1 MSVRSLP
8 NDERL
13 LDLLAL
19 RAVEGLDP
27 AEEAALS
34 SWDELEIFDEPAAV
48 LALGLLSPIDI
59 QPMPAA
65 LRSRLEQVADQ
76 VAGTVTETKPARSAR
91 SDTAA
96 PAPLRLTPAAAPSP
110 TIVSSPRRQPVSGL
124 VASLGWLAA
133 AACLAFA
140 VVVWSGPGGRA
151 TPPTPEQQLVAL
163 ESRPGV
169 VKTDWLGLD
178 EAGLAE
184 APHSHDRNLVG
195 RVVWDPATNEGCMVF
210 EGLAD
215 NDPGAFQYQLW
226 IFDEDRPTG
235 HLPQFGEGILSQRP
249 VDGGVFDIPAGGRV
263 VVPIRAKLPVGK
275 AKIFAVTVE
284 PPGGVVVSDRDVVT
298 LAVVN

>member
-19 RAVEGLDP
+19 RAAEGLDP
-27 AEEAALS
+27 ADEAAVS
-34 SWDELEIFDEPAAV
+34 VWDDLEIFDEAAAV
-48 LALGLLSPIDI
+48 LALGLLGPLESD
-59 QPMPAA
+59 PMPAG
-65 LRSRLEQVADQ
+65 LRARLENLAEQVAAPATQ
-76 VAGTVTETKPARSAR
+76 SRNTGTV
-91 SDTAA
+91 SD
-96 PAPLRLTPAAAPSP
+96 PSQSAPLRLTPSPSAERP
-110 TIVSSPRRQPVSGL
+110 VTIPSASHPRSGL
-124 VASLGWLAA
+124 VTSLGWLAA

-151 TPPTPEQQLVAL
+151 SVLTPEQQLLAL

-178 EAGLAE
+178 DAGLAE

-210 EGLAD
+210 EGLAG
-215 NDPGAFQYQLW
+215 NDPTAFQYQLW
-226 IFDEDRPTG
+226 IFDADRPTG

-249 VDGGVFDIPAGGRV
+249 VDGGVFDIPANGRV
-263 VVPIRAKLPVGK
+263 VVPIRAKLSVGQ

>member
-8 NDERL
+8 NDEHL

-19 RAVEGLDP
+19 RAAEGLDP
-27 AEEAALS
+27 ADEAAVS
-34 SWDELEIFDEPAAV
+34 VWDDVEVFDEAAAV
-48 LALGLLSPIDI
+48 LAVGLLGPLDAD
-59 QPMPAA
+59 PMPAG
-65 LRSRLEQVADQ
+65 LRARLENLADQ
-76 VAGTVTETKPARSAR
+76 VAATPTRNATGFTGPSE
-91 SDTAA
+91 
-96 PAPLRLTPAAAPSP
+96 PAPLRLTPSP
-110 TIVSSPRRQPVSGL
+110 AVNRSVPNSSPSRPLSGL

-140 VVVWSGPGGRA
+140 VVVWSGSGGRA
-151 TPPTPEQQLVAL
+151 SVLTPEQQLVAL

-178 EAGLAE
+178 DAGLAD

-210 EGLAD
+210 EGLAG
-215 NDPGAFQYQLW
+215 NDPKAFQYQLW
-226 IFDEDRPTG
+226 IFDADRPTG

-249 VDGGVFDIPAGGRV
+249 VDGGVFDIPSNGRV
-263 VVPIRAKLPVGK
+263 VVPIRAKLPVGQ
-275 AKIFAVTVE
+275 ARIFAVTVE

>member
-19 RAVEGLDP
+19 RAAEGLDP
-27 AEEAALS
+27 ADEAAVS
-34 SWDELEIFDEPAAV
+34 VWDDVEIFDEAAAV
-48 LALGLLSPIDI
+48 LAMGLLGPLDAD
-59 QPMPAA
+59 PMPAG
-65 LRSRLEQVADQ
+65 LRARLENLAAQVA
-76 VAGTVTETKPARSAR
+76 APATPTRNATGSTGP
-91 SDTAA
+91 SE
-96 PAPLRLTPAAAPSP
+96 PAPLRLTPSP
-110 TIVSSPRRQPVSGL
+110 AVSRSVPNSSASRPLSGL

-151 TPPTPEQQLVAL
+151 SVLTPEQQLVAL

-178 EAGLAE
+178 DAGLAD

-210 EGLAD
+210 EGLAG
-215 NDPGAFQYQLW
+215 NDPTAFQYQLW
-226 IFDEDRPTG
+226 IFDADRPTG

-249 VDGGVFDIPAGGRV
+249 VDGGVFDIPANGRV
-263 VVPIRAKLPVGK
+263 VVPIRAKLSVGQ